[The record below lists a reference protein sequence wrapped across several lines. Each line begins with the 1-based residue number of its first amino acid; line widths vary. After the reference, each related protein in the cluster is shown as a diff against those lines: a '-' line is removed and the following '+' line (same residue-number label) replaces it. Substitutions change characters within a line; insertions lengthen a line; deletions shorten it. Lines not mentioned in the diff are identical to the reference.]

1 MGHPF
6 LNDGIDFGDVI
17 LAVIMAVIALV
28 VTLVMTM
35 LMVWFERKVVSRL
48 QNRIGPNVAGPFGL
62 SQTLAD
68 GMKLLFKED
77 IIPSKADRVLFIL
90 APFLA
95 VVPAFLTFTVV
106 PIAGDF
112 SDGKTGTSTLPDF
125 LGGREFLW
133 QVADLPVGILF
144 FLAMSSLA
152 VYGTVLAGYGS
163 GSKYPLISSIRAT
176 AQAISYEA
184 ALGLSLATVLL
195 VSGTLSTHGMVM
207 NQAGDSLLGFNIAG
221 WHVVTT
227 GFIPFVVFLIAI
239 TAELNRPPFDLVE
252 AEQELV
258 GGFHTEYSSFRF
270 ALFFLAE
277 FMNTVTMGG
286 IIVTLF
292 FGGPAGPQLLPIGAA
307 MGFIWFFLK
316 ILVFLFIFVW
326 FRATLPRVRYD
337 QLMDLGWK
345 VLIPLSLGWLIMIGG
360 IRLVSSGDMSFSD
373 SQFLDTIVVIGVG
386 LVIGV
391 LASFLLMAAVRTAR
405 DERLA
410 AQGLVEVPYLDPTAD
425 SPAPKAHSHAGAP
438 GDQSDSTGGGH

>member
-1 MGHPF
+1 MSGHPY
-6 LNDGIDFGDVI
+6 LADGNVDFGDII
-17 LAVIMAVIALV
+17 LAVVMALV
-28 VTLVMTM
+28 AMVICLVATM

-48 QNRIGPNVAGPFGL
+48 QNRVGPNVAGPFGL
-62 SQTLAD
+62 LQTLAD

-77 IIPSKADRVLFIL
+77 IIPSKADRTLFVL

-112 SDGKTGTSTLPDF
+112 SDGGSGSSTIF
-125 LGGREFLW
+125 GREFFW
-133 QVADLPVGILF
+133 QVADVPVGILF

-152 VYGTVLAGYGS
+152 VYGIVLAGYGS

-184 ALGLSLATVLL
+184 ALGLSLAAVLL
-195 VSGTLSTHGMVM
+195 VSGTLSTHQMVLA
-207 NQAGDSLLGFNIAG
+207 QAGDSFGGFNFGG
-221 WHVVTT
+221 WHVLTT
-227 GFIPFVVFLIAI
+227 GFVPFVVFLIAS

-292 FGGPAGPQLLPIGAA
+292 FGGPAGPQLLPIGPL

-316 ILVFLFIFVW
+316 LLVFLFIFVW

-345 VLIPLSLGWLIMIGG
+345 ILIPISLSWLIMLGG
-360 IRLVSSGDMSFSD
+360 IRLVDAGSLSFTDSSN
-373 SQFLDTIVVIGVG
+373 LDIVIVIGLWG
-386 LVIGV
+386 LVSAIG
-391 LASFLLMAAVRTAR
+391 LGLLSAAVRTAR
-405 DERLA
+405 SERLE
-410 AQGLVEVPYLDPTAD
+410 AQGLKSISNDLVGAYSGQPIDH
-425 SPAPKAHSHAGAP
+425 SPSAGHGP
-438 GDQSDSTGGGH
+438 ETTGGGH

>member
-1 MGHPF
+1 MGGHPF
-6 LNDGIDFGDVI
+6 LSDGVDFGDVI
-17 LAVIMAVIALV
+17 LV
-28 VTLVMTM
+28 LVMATIGMVICLVSTM

-62 SQTLAD
+62 FQTLAD

-77 IIPSKADRVLFIL
+77 IVPTKADRKLFVL

-112 SDGKTGTSTLPDF
+112 SGGRNGSSTIF
-125 LGGREFLW
+125 GREFLW
-133 QVADLPVGILF
+133 QVADVPVGILF

-152 VYGTVLAGYGS
+152 VYGIVLAGYGS
-163 GSKYPLISSIRAT
+163 GSKYPLIASIRAT

-195 VSGTLSTHGMVM
+195 VSGSLSTNQMVV
-207 NQAGDSLLGFNIAG
+207 NQSGESLLGFNFGG
-221 WHVVTT
+221 WHVVST
-227 GFIPFVVFLIAI
+227 GFIPFFVFLIAS

-292 FGGPAGPQLLPIGAA
+292 FGGPAGPQLLPIGPL

-316 ILVFLFIFVW
+316 LLVFLFIFVW

-345 VLIPLSLGWLIMIGG
+345 ILIPVSLGWLLMIGG
-360 IRLVSSGDMSFSD
+360 IRLVNTNAMNITD
-373 SQFLDTIVVIGVG
+373 SNGVDTIVVIVG
-386 LVIGV
+386 GLGLGMV
-391 LASFLLMAAVRTAR
+391 AFSLLSAAVRTAR
-405 DERLA
+405 TERLA
-410 AQGLVEVPYLDPTAD
+410 DDGFSVVSSS
-425 SPAPKAHSHAGAP
+425 SPSSSP
-438 GDQSDSTGGGH
+438 TGGGH